1 MILAKNILKTIEKH
15 SISENRVYKSKT
27 SKFDGKV
34 VECDSFPSPIGTI
47 CEIECDDK
55 TFVTGEII
63 GFKENKNIIAVHEMN
78 ANIILGSTIKV
89 LNSSNDIEVGPQI
102 LGRVIDAFGIPID
115 GGNENIGLNELWP
128 INPTSK
134 SNC

>member
-1 MILAKNILKTIEKH
+1 
-15 SISENRVYKSKT
+15 
-27 SKFDGKV
+27 
-34 VECDSFPSPIGTI
+34 
-47 CEIECDDK
+47 
-55 TFVTGEII
+55 
-63 GFKENKNIIAVHEMN
+63 MN

-128 INPTSK
+128 INGK
-134 SNC
+134 I